1 VVCHI
6 PSSYGVE
13 DGGEAMLVVLDVVN
27 DVNIANNVDVVD
39 VDVVDVDVVDVDVAD
54 ADVVDVDVDDVDV
67 VAAFAVAEELGPF
80 AAKPTC
86 ILPASKT
93 TNCDLMNI
101 SPRIE
106 KPIPASL

>member
-1 VVCHI
+1 MVCHI

-13 DGGEAMLVVLDVVN
+13 DGGEAVLMVLDVV
-27 DVNIANNVDVVD
+27 
-39 VDVVDVDVVDVDVAD
+39 
-54 ADVVDVDVDDVDV
+54 DVDV
-67 VAAFAVAEELGPF
+67 VAAFAVAGPF

-101 SPRIE
+101 SPRME